1 MKFSQIKIFTLVPL
15 PAITQL
21 VVCTP
26 IAFSISICNAIIMFS
41 GICCFG
47 LQTLTLDYG
56 GYAIRRDGMNGV
68 EKLSLF
74 DKLR

>member
-15 PAITQL
+15 PAITLL

-26 IAFSISICNAIIMFS
+26 MAFSISICNAIIIFS
-41 GICCFG
+41 GIYCFG

-56 GYAIRRDGMNGV
+56 G
-68 EKLSLF
+68 
-74 DKLR
+74 